1 MLKNEK
7 EFADLCTRLN
17 VEITADPDGTCI
29 VVSPNKIEPD
39 NEKEIEEYLG
49 VEHEAI
55 TYEIGP
61 KYRTISSISYQLITH
76 GVAYSFSCE
85 GTAIIVDVTGGD
97 VTNSLIDKLSKVI
110 KNDGFIREWRLIV
123 KGQLVSK
130 ICFTVDEG
138 LKKRDPDKA
147 PITDDDILNL
157 KIDLGTIGTVED
169 LIRNL

>member
-61 KYRTISSISYQLITH
+61 KYRTISSISRSEERRV
-76 GVAYSFSCE
+76 GERV
-85 GTAIIVDVTGGD
+85 
-97 VTNSLIDKLSKVI
+97 
-110 KNDGFIREWRLIV
+110 
-123 KGQLVSK
+123 
-130 ICFTVDEG
+130 
-138 LKKRDPDKA
+138 
-147 PITDDDILNL
+147 
-157 KIDLGTIGTVED
+157 
-169 LIRNL
+169 